1 MIRGYYCLAPGLQL
15 SQATL
20 ERFLTGIGLKGYG
33 VPEQPQDLAPPP
45 LSPSDE
51 VELEKSKES
60 AKEQLLKQKSD
71 KDICDG
77 MRYGHPD
84 YVDEADRRQLSRE
97 MCE

>member
-51 VELEKSKES
+51 VGWRNLRS
-60 AKEQLLKQKSD
+60 
-71 KDICDG
+71 
-77 MRYGHPD
+77 
-84 YVDEADRRQLSRE
+84 RRRNS
-97 MCE
+97 C